1 MCVEESSK
9 ERAIRILIKHSKEL
23 KSMTELEFNKK
34 SNEIRHGVMVLEYG
48 ETKED
53 KMSKI
58 NKMED
63 VAKIL
68 GKELEEKFMIK
79 DKPYSALEYKLTY
92 DGLKY
97 YKNCSW
103 RLCELATLREL
114 LVGKFKIEWIPKD
127 EEKVWIIYP
136 EVIKPVNAMFNENSS
151 HHTLMLKRGLITKT
165 EQEAIEKMKG
175 MGWL

>member
-1 MCVEESSK
+1 MC
-9 ERAIRILIKHSKEL
+9 
-23 KSMTELEFNKK
+23 
-34 SNEIRHGVMVLEYG
+34 
-48 ETKED
+48 
-53 KMSKI
+53 KI

-68 GKELEEKFMIK
+68 GKELEEEFGIK
-79 DKPYSALEYKLTY
+79 ERIGNYKLTEK
-92 DGLKY
+92 GLV
-97 YKNCSW
+97 YKNLGDW
-103 RLCELATLREL
+103 KIDGVETLTKL
-114 LVGKFKIEWIPKD
+114 LTGKLKIEWIPKD